1 MFMARL
7 QPVKRDWRHRAGAV
21 RSGLAIL
28 LPVVLA
34 GCGWGAHGRASA
46 LEAELQQTRLQIR
59 ACLDAVWAN
68 PAYAKLTVHLAEDAK
83 NTTPVQLS
91 DDRNLQDDEK
101 PLFSQMYT
109 EDARCSQAEAE
120 HAARAMPTIV
130 LYLVERQNMIDDA
143 AVDLFQ
149 QRISWG
155 EFNQRRKNAYET
167 TSPKIDTALLE
178 LKSWLPEP
186 NDAEWMQHQVAARA
200 FMQYY
205 QNQPII
211 NAMN

>member
-1 MFMARL
+1 MFIA
-7 QPVKRDWRHRAGAV
+7 QVWPVKRDWYRHMSAV

-28 LPVVLA
+28 VPVVLA
-34 GCGWGAHGRASA
+34 GCGWGAHGRATA
-46 LEAELQQTRLQIR
+46 LEAELQQTRLQMR
-59 ACLDAVWAN
+59 VCLDAVWSN
-68 PAYAKLTVHLAEDAK
+68 PAYAPLGVHLAK
-83 NTTPVQLS
+83 NEKEITPLQLS
-91 DDRNLQDDEK
+91 DDRNLQEDEK
-101 PLFSQMYT
+101 PLFSQMYSDT
-109 EDARCSQAEAE
+109 ARCNQAEAE

-155 EFNQRRKNAYET
+155 EFNQRRKSAYET
-167 TSPKIDTALLE
+167 TSPKINTALLE

>member
-1 MFMARL
+1 MFMARI
-7 QPVKRDWRHRAGAV
+7 PPARRGRHHRTGATC
-21 RSGLAIL
+21 SGLAIL

-46 LEAELQQTRLQIR
+46 LEAELQQTRLQMQ
-59 ACLDAVWAN
+59 ACLDAVWSN
-68 PAYAKLTVHLAEDAK
+68 PAYAPLTVHLAKDA
-83 NTTPVQLS
+83 NDITPLQLS
-91 DDRNLQDDEK
+91 DDKNLQDDEK
-101 PLFSQMYT
+101 PLFSQMYSGT
-109 EDARCSQAEAE
+109 AQCSQAEAE
-120 HAARAMPTIV
+120 HAARAMPTTV

-143 AVDLFQ
+143 ALDLYQ

-155 EFNQRRKNAYET
+155 EFNQRRKNAYESA
-167 TSPKIDTALLE
+167 SPKIDAALLE

-186 NDAEWMQHQVAARA
+186 NDADLVQRQVAARV